1 MFLSIITNAKIAT
14 WRKTVAAIKQYDW
27 LTALK
32 LKIDTSGKT
41 ALQFRLYKVYNF
53 CVVATV

>member
-1 MFLSIITNAKIAT
+1 MA
-14 WRKTVAAIKQYDW
+14 KTVAAIKQYDW